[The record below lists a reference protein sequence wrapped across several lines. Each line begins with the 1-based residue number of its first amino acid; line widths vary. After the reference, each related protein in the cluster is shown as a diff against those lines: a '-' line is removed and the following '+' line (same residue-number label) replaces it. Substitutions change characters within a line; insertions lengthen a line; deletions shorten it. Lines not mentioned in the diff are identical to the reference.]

1 MEMSEKVDEIK
12 DYFKLKDF
20 SHVVTRIFTKFKRF
34 VNYYFLNYFQH
45 FLKNSLLI
53 SVKRSLENS
62 I

>member
-20 SHVVTRIFTKFKRF
+20 SHVVTRVFTKFKRF
-34 VNYYFLNYFQH
+34 VNI
-45 FLKNSLLI
+45 FLKNYLQNFFKKILLI
-53 SVKRSLENS
+53 SAKRSLENS